1 MAHGALPVAEL
12 ESAMADFYDGNFDVL
27 VCTAIIESGLDL
39 PRVNTMI
46 VHRADMF
53 GLSQLYQL
61 RGRIGRS
68 KLRGYA
74 YFTLPPAHKVTPTAR
89 KRLEVIHRLDSLGAG
104 FSLASHDMDIR
115 GAGNLLGG
123 EQSGHIREVGIELYQ
138 HMLEEAVAQ
147 ARAEAEGGSDAPVA
161 EWSPQISLGTAVL
174 IPESYVEDLDVRL
187 ALYRRVARL
196 EGGAEIEEFIDEL
209 ADRFGPV
216 PEEVRYLLDI
226 VAIKRLCRAAGVAQI
241 DAGPKGAVLKFRL
254 DTAIDPER
262 LIAHVANPTH
272 GLRFRPDN
280 KLVITRNWP
289 VADQRLDGVQRVL
302 STLGEMAV

>member
-1 MAHGALPVAEL
+1 VAAKVFTVVEL
-12 ESAMADFYDGNFDVL
+12 EAAMADFYDGNFDVL
-27 VCTAIIESGLDL
+27 VSTAIIESGLDL

-138 HMLEEAVAQ
+138 HMLEEAVTQ
-147 ARAEAEGGSDAPVA
+147 ARAQADGSPDEPTS
-161 EWSPQISLGTAVL
+161 EWSPQVSLGTAVL

-187 ALYRRVARL
+187 ALYRRVSRL
-196 EGGAEIEEFIDEL
+196 EDSTEIGDFVDEL

-216 PEEVRYLLDI
+216 PEEVHYLLDI
-226 VAIKRLCRAAGVAQI
+226 VAIKRLCRTAGVARI
-241 DAGPKGAVLKFRL
+241 DAGPKGAVLTFRA
-254 DTAIDPER
+254 DTTVNPEQ
-262 LIAHVANPTH
+262 LIAHIANPSH
-272 GLRFRPDN
+272 GLRLRPDN
-280 KLVITRNWP
+280 KLVVTRNWP
-289 VADQRLDGVQRVL
+289 VAEQRLEGVQRVL
-302 STLGEMAV
+302 STLGGMM